1 MTQDSST
8 GMTRMKT
15 TGASKTTKHV
25 AKPFAFT
32 NGFAPQGMYTGKA
45 EHDACGVGFIAD
57 MKGRRSHQIIV
68 DGLAMLENLTHR
80 GAVGADPLM
89 GDGAGLL
96 THIPH
101 QLFAEDMA
109 KQGIVLPEPGQ
120 YAVGYLF
127 MPRDAAKR
135 AMCEDIV
142 KAVIAA
148 EGQNF

>member
-1 MTQDSST
+1 MIDLFRCFEEGFDMTQEIST
-8 GMTRMKT
+8 GITRPKT
-15 TGASKTTKHV
+15 NGETSKAV
-25 AKPFAFT
+25 KPFAFT
-32 NGFAPQGMYTGKA
+32 NGFAPQGMYTGKS

-101 QLFAEDMA
+101 QLFAEEMA
-109 KQGIVLPEPGQ
+109 AQGVTLP
-120 YAVGYLF
+120 
-127 MPRDAAKR
+127 RR
-135 AMCEDIV
+135 NCEV
-142 KAVIAA
+142 RHRR
-148 EGQNF
+148 